1 MGQYSVITED
11 TDYNVNND
19 DNLIQHEL
27 FQMIQIY
34 SRKAILLEIIFDFLL
49 PLNIKKNNNFVIRKC
64 ENLKFYLQAWE

>member
-1 MGQYSVITED
+1 MGQNSVITED

-19 DNLIQHEL
+19 DNLIQHKL

-49 PLNIKKNNNFVIRKC
+49 PLNIK
-64 ENLKFYLQAWE
+64 